1 MNLALIAERYQAPW
15 DIMHLFDKCHSFT
28 RAREVI
34 ASGYYPYFVPIEGS
48 NDTEAFVGGERKIMV
63 GSNNYLGLTHHP
75 RIVEAA
81 QEAIMQYGSGCT
93 GSRFLN
99 GNTILHD
106 RLEERLAKFMG
117 TEAALVFSTGFQTNL
132 GVIGTLV
139 GRNDRVY
146 LDKLDHASIV
156 DGSRLAYGEVVR
168 FKHGDFE
175 GLRRQFTAEAES
187 ARNGFNRMVVVDGVF
202 SMEGDITDLPS
213 LVPLCEEHDAVL
225 VVDDAHAI
233 GYLGPTGAG
242 TAEYF
247 GMTDRVA
254 LTVGTFS
261 KSFASIGGF
270 VAGPEPVIHYLRH
283 HARSLIF
290 SASMP
295 PSAVATVLAAL
306 DIIETE
312 PERRERLWQITDRMQ
327 AGFKSLGFEIGPT
340 QTPIIPI
347 MVGPMEKTFVFWKE
361 LFDAGVFTNP
371 VMPPA
376 VPENSCRL
384 RTSYIATHTDDQLDY
399 VLAAFEKIGKA
410 LAVI

>member
-1 MNLALIAERYQAPW
+1 
-15 DIMHLFDKCHSFT
+15 MHLFDKCYGFT

-75 RIVEAA
+75 CIVEAA
-81 QEAIMQYGSGCT
+81 HAAIKQYGSGCT

-106 RLEERLAKFMG
+106 RLEERLAEFMG

-139 GRNDRVY
+139 GRNDRIY

-168 FKHGDFE
+168 FKHGDLE
-175 GLRRQFTAEAES
+175 GLRRQFEAES
-187 ARNGFNRMVVVDGVF
+187 DRAKNGLNRMVVVDGVF
-202 SMEGDITDLPS
+202 SMEGDIADVPN
-213 LVPLCEEHDAVL
+213 LVPLCEEFDAVL

-242 TAEYF
+242 TAEYY
-247 GMTDRVA
+247 GMTDRVP

-306 DIIETE
+306 DIIESE
-312 PERRERLWQITDRMQ
+312 PERRERLWQITRRMQ
-327 AGFKSLGFEIGPT
+327 ADFKALGFEIGPT

-347 MVGPMEKTFVFWKE
+347 IVGPMEKTFVFWKE

-399 VLAAFEKIGKA
+399 VLGAFEKVGKA

>member
-1 MNLALIAERYQAPW
+1 
-15 DIMHLFDKCHSFT
+15 
-28 RAREVI
+28 
-34 ASGYYPYFVPIEGS
+34 
-48 NDTEAFVGGERKIMV
+48 
-63 GSNNYLGLTHHP
+63 
-75 RIVEAA
+75 
-81 QEAIMQYGSGCT
+81 
-93 GSRFLN
+93 
-99 GNTILHD
+99 
-106 RLEERLAKFMG
+106 
-117 TEAALVFSTGFQTNL
+117 
-132 GVIGTLV
+132 
-139 GRNDRVY
+139 
-146 LDKLDHASIV
+146 
-156 DGSRLAYGEVVR
+156 
-168 FKHGDFE
+168 
-175 GLRRQFTAEAES
+175 
-187 ARNGFNRMVVVDGVF
+187 MVVVDGVF
-202 SMEGDITDLPS
+202 SMEGDIADLPN
-213 LVPLCEEHDAVL
+213 LVPLCEEFGAVL

-242 TAEYF
+242 TAEHF
-247 GMTDRVA
+247 GLTERVP

-270 VAGPEPVIHYLRH
+270 VAGPEPVVHYLRH

-306 DIIETE
+306 DIIESE
-312 PERRERLWQITDRMQ
+312 PERRERLWQITHRMQ
-327 AGFKSLGFEIGPT
+327 ADFQALGFEIGPT

-399 VLAAFEKIGKA
+399 VLGAFEKVGKA

>member
-1 MNLALIAERYQAPW
+1 
-15 DIMHLFDKCHSFT
+15 MHLFEKCRNFT
-28 RAREVI
+28 RAREI
-34 ASGYYPYFVPIEGS
+34 MAAGYYPYFVPIEGS
-48 NDTEAFVGGERKIMV
+48 TDTEVCVNGERKIMI

-81 QEAIMQYGSGCT
+81 QSAVARYGSGCT

-99 GNTILHD
+99 GNLDLHEK
-106 RLEERLAKFMG
+106 LETELAEFMG
-117 TEAALVFSTGFQTNL
+117 TEAALVFSTGYQTNL

-156 DGSRLAYGEVVR
+156 DAARLSYGDVVR
-168 FKHGDFE
+168 FNHGDLA
-175 GLRRQFTAEAES
+175 GLERLLKAECES
-187 ARNGFNRMVVVDGVF
+187 KSGSGGRMVVVDGVF
-202 SMEGDITDLPS
+202 SMEGDIADLPRLADICGRYQS
-213 LVPLCEEHDAVL
+213 AL
-225 VVDDAHAI
+225 VVDDAHSI
-233 GYLGPTGAG
+233 GVLGPTGAG
-242 TAEYF
+242 TAEHY
-247 GMTDRVA
+247 GMTDRVD
-254 LTVGTFS
+254 LTIGTFS

-270 VAGPEPVIHYLRH
+270 VAGPETVIHYLRH

-295 PSAVATVLAAL
+295 PSAVATVLTAL
-306 DIIETE
+306 EVMQEETW
-312 PERRERLWQITDRMQ
+312 RRERLWEITRRMQ
-327 AGFKSLGFEIGPT
+327 EGFRELGFEIGPT
-340 QTPIIPI
+340 ETPVIPI
-347 MVGPMEKTFVFWKE
+347 MVGPVDKTFGFWKT

-399 VLAAFEKIGKA
+399 VLETFEKVGRK
-410 LAVI
+410 LGVI

>member
-1 MNLALIAERYQAPW
+1 M
-15 DIMHLFDKCHSFT
+15 MHIFDKCHSFT
-28 RAREVI
+28 RAREVM

-48 NDTEAFVGGERKIMV
+48 NDTEAFVDGERRIMV

-81 QEAIMQYGSGCT
+81 QEAIRNYGSGCT

-99 GNTILHD
+99 GNTVLHD

-117 TEAALVFSTGFQTNL
+117 SEAALVFSTGFQTNL
-132 GVIGTLV
+132 GVIATLV

-146 LDKLDHASIV
+146 VDKLDHASIV
-156 DGSRLAYGEVVR
+156 DGCKLSYGDVVR
-168 FKHGDFE
+168 YKHGDLK
-175 GLRRQFTAEAES
+175 GLRRQFAADEGSEQ
-187 ARNGFNRMVVVDGVF
+187 NELGRMVVVDGVF
-202 SMEGDITDLPS
+202 SMEGDIADLPN
-213 LVPLCEEHDAVL
+213 LVPLCEEFGAVL

-242 TAEYF
+242 TAEHY
-247 GMTDRVA
+247 GMTDQVP

-270 VAGPEPVIHYLRH
+270 VAGPEPVVHYLRH

-306 DIIETE
+306 DIVETE
-312 PERRERLWQITDRMQ
+312 PERRERLWQITRRMQ
-327 AGFKSLGFEIGPT
+327 KGFKSLGFEIGPT
-340 QTPIIPI
+340 QTPIVPI
-347 MVGPMEKTFVFWKE
+347 MVGPMEKTFVFWKQ
-361 LFDAGVFTNP
+361 LFDLGVFTNP

-384 RTSYIATHTDDQLDY
+384 RTSYIATHTDEQLDY
-399 VLAAFEKIGKA
+399 VLETFEKVGKA

>member
-1 MNLALIAERYQAPW
+1 
-15 DIMHLFDKCHSFT
+15 MHIFEKCRNFT
-28 RAREVI
+28 RAREVM

-48 NDTEAFVGGERKIMV
+48 NDTEAFVGGECKIMI

-75 RIVEAA
+75 RVVEAA
-81 QEAIMQYGSGCT
+81 QAAIAQYGSGCT

-99 GNTILHD
+99 GNTDKHD
-106 RLEERLAKFMG
+106 ELEARLAKFMG
-117 TEAALVFSTGFQTNL
+117 TEAALVFSTGYQTNL

-139 GRNDRVY
+139 GRNDKAY

-156 DGSRLAYGEVVR
+156 DGSRLAYGTVAR
-168 FKHGDFE
+168 FNHGDLA
-175 GLRRQFTAEAES
+175 GLRRQLDADFRAAE
-187 ARNGFNRMVVVDGVF
+187 NGSCRTVIVDGVF
-202 SMEGDITDLPS
+202 SMEGDIVDLPN
-213 LVPLCEEHDAVL
+213 LLDLCDEFDTAV

-242 TAEYF
+242 TAEHY
-247 GMTDRVA
+247 GVIDRVA

-270 VAGPEPVIHYLRH
+270 VAGPEPVVHYLKH

-295 PSAVATVLAAL
+295 PAAVATVLTAL
-306 DIIETE
+306 DIIESE
-312 PERRERLWQITDRMQ
+312 PDRRERLWQITHRMME
-327 AGFKSLGFEIGPT
+327 GFRSLGYEIGPT

-347 MVGPMEKTFVFWKE
+347 MIGPMDKTFMFWKAV
-361 LFDAGVFTNP
+361 FDAGVFTNP

-384 RTSYIATHTDDQLDY
+384 RTSYIATHTDDQLDF
-399 VLAAFEKIGKA
+399 VLETFEKVGKQ

>member
-1 MNLALIAERYQAPW
+1 
-15 DIMHLFDKCHSFT
+15 MHILDKCHSFT
-28 RAREVI
+28 RAREVM

-48 NDTEAFVGGERKIMV
+48 NDTEAFVKGERKIMI

-75 RIVEAA
+75 CIVEAA
-81 QEAIMQYGSGCT
+81 QAAIMKYGSGCT

-99 GNTILHD
+99 GNTVLHD
-106 RLEERLAKFMG
+106 ELESRLAAFMG
-117 TEAALVFSTGFQTNL
+117 VEAALVFSTGFQTNL

-156 DGSRLAYGEVVR
+156 DGARLAYGDVVR
-168 FKHGDFE
+168 FKHGDLD
-175 GLRRQFTAEAES
+175 GLRHQFEAERES
-187 ARNGFNRMVVVDGVF
+187 GSGEPGRMVVVDGVF
-202 SMEGDITDLPS
+202 SMEGDIADLPK
-213 LVPLCEEHDAVL
+213 LLPLCEEFNAIL

-247 GMTDRVA
+247 GMTDRVP

-270 VAGPEPVIHYLRH
+270 VGGPETVIHYLKH
-283 HARSLIF
+283 NARSLIF

-306 DIIETE
+306 EIIQRE
-312 PERRERLWQITDRMQ
+312 PERRERLWQITHRMME
-327 AGFKSLGFEIGPT
+327 GFRSLGFEIGPT
-340 QTPIIPI
+340 ETPIVPI
-347 MVGPMEKTFVFWKE
+347 MVGPMDKTFVFWKQ

-384 RTSYIATHTDDQLDY
+384 RTSYIATHTDDQLDH
-399 VLAAFEKIGKA
+399 VLETFAKIGKA

>member
-1 MNLALIAERYQAPW
+1 M
-15 DIMHLFDKCHSFT
+15 
-28 RAREVI
+28 

-48 NDTEAFVGGERKIMV
+48 SDTEAFVGGERKIMI

-75 RIVEAA
+75 SVVEAA
-81 QEAIMQYGSGCT
+81 QAAIRRYGSGCT

-99 GNTILHD
+99 GNMDLHEQ
-106 RLEERLAKFMG
+106 LEARLAEFMG
-117 TEAALVFSTGFQTNL
+117 SEAALVFSTGYQTNL

-139 GRNDRVY
+139 GRNDRLY

-156 DGSRLAYGEVVR
+156 DGSRLAYGEVTR
-168 FKHGDFE
+168 FKHGDLE
-175 GLRRQFTAEAES
+175 GLRRQIEADTGAQAEEF
-187 ARNGFNRMVVVDGVF
+187 GRMVVVDGVF
-202 SMEGDITDLPS
+202 SMEGDIADLPN
-213 LVPLCEEHDAVL
+213 LVPLCEEFDAVL

-247 GMTDRVA
+247 GLTDRVP

-270 VAGPEPVIHYLRH
+270 VAGPESVIHYLRH
-283 HARSLIF
+283 HARSLMF

-306 DIIETE
+306 EIIEQE
-312 PERRERLWQITDRMQ
+312 PERRERLWQITHRMME
-327 AGFKSLGFEIGPT
+327 GFRALGFEIGPT

-347 MVGPMEKTFVFWKE
+347 MIGPMEKTFVFWKAV
-361 LFDAGVFTNP
+361 FDAGIFTNP

-384 RTSYIATHTDDQLDY
+384 RTSYIATHTDDQLDH
-399 VLAAFEKIGKA
+399 VFSVFEKVGKQ

>member
-1 MNLALIAERYQAPW
+1 
-15 DIMHLFDKCHSFT
+15 MHIFDKCYNFT
-28 RAREVI
+28 RAREVM

-48 NDTEAFVGGERKIMV
+48 SDTEIYVGGERKVMI

-75 RIVEAA
+75 CIVEAA
-81 QEAIMQYGSGCT
+81 QKAIEKYGSGCT

-99 GNTILHD
+99 GNMDLHE
-106 RLEERLAKFMG
+106 RLEERLARFMG
-117 TEAALVFSTGFQTNL
+117 TEAALVFSTGYQTNL

-139 GRNDRVY
+139 GRTDKIY

-156 DGSRLAYGEVVR
+156 DGSRLSYGEVAR
-168 FKHGDFE
+168 FKHGDLE
-175 GLRRQFTAEAES
+175 DLRRQFEADQAAEK
-187 ARNGFNRMVVVDGVF
+187 NGGGRMVVVDGVF
-202 SMEGDITDLPS
+202 SMEGDIAD
-213 LVPLCEEHDAVL
+213 VPGLLDVCEEFSAVL
-225 VVDDAHAI
+225 VVDDAHSI

-242 TAEYF
+242 TAEYY
-247 GMTDRVA
+247 GMTDRVP
-254 LTVGTFS
+254 LTIGTFS

-283 HARSLIF
+283 HARSLMF

-306 DIIETE
+306 DIIQSE
-312 PERRERLWQITDRMQ
+312 PERRERLWEITHRMMD
-327 AGFKSLGFEIGPT
+327 GFRGLGFEIGPT

-384 RTSYIATHTDDQLDY
+384 RTSYIATHTDEQLNY
-399 VLAAFEKIGKA
+399 VLDTFEKIGKK

>member
-1 MNLALIAERYQAPW
+1 
-15 DIMHLFDKCHSFT
+15 MHILDKCRNFT
-28 RAREVI
+28 RAREVM
-34 ASGYYPYFVPIEGS
+34 ASGYYPYFMPIEGS
-48 NDTEAFVGGERKIMV
+48 SDTEAYVRGERKIMI

-75 RIVEAA
+75 CVVEAA
-81 QEAIMQYGSGCT
+81 QAAIKRYGSGCT

-99 GNTILHD
+99 GNMDLHEQ
-106 RLEERLAKFMG
+106 LEARLAKFMG
-117 TEAALVFSTGFQTNL
+117 SEAALVFSTGYQTNL

-156 DGSRLAYGEVVR
+156 DGSRLAYGEAAR
-168 FKHGDFE
+168 YKHGDLE
-175 GLRRQFTAEAES
+175 DLRRQLAARVEA
-187 ARNGFNRMVVVDGVF
+187 NGDDWGHMVVVDGVF
-202 SMEGDITDLPS
+202 SMEGDIADLPN
-213 LVPLCEEHDAVL
+213 LVPLCEEFDALL
-225 VVDDAHAI
+225 VVDDAHSI

-242 TAEYF
+242 TAEHF
-247 GMTDRVA
+247 GLTDRVP

-270 VAGPEPVIHYLRH
+270 VAGPESVIHYLRH
-283 HARSLIF
+283 HARSLMF

-306 DIIETE
+306 DIVEQE
-312 PERRERLWQITDRMQ
+312 PERRERLWQITHRMMD
-327 AGFKSLGFEIGPT
+327 GFRSLGFEIGPT
-340 QTPIIPI
+340 ETPIIPI
-347 MVGPMEKTFVFWKE
+347 MIGPMDKTFVFWRAV
-361 LFDAGVFTNP
+361 FDAGIFTNP

-384 RTSYIATHTDDQLDY
+384 RTSYIATHTDDQLDF
-399 VLAAFEKIGKA
+399 VLTTFEKVGKE

>member
-1 MNLALIAERYQAPW
+1 M
-15 DIMHLFDKCHSFT
+15 
-28 RAREVI
+28 

-48 NDTEAFVGGERKIMV
+48 SDTEAFVSGERKIMI

-75 RIVEAA
+75 CIVEAA
-81 QEAIMQYGSGCT
+81 QAAIKRYGSGCT

-99 GNTILHD
+99 GNMDLHEL
-106 RLEERLAKFMG
+106 LEARLAKLMD
-117 TEAALVFSTGFQTNL
+117 TEAALVFSTGYQTNL

-156 DGSRLAYGEVVR
+156 DGSSRLSYGEALR
-168 FKHGDFE
+168 FKHGDLE
-175 GLRRQFTAEAES
+175 GLRRQFEAEQQ
-187 ARNGFNRMVVVDGVF
+187 AGENEFGRMVVVDGVF
-202 SMEGDITDLPS
+202 SMEGDIADLPN
-213 LVPLCEEHDAVL
+213 LVPLCEEFDAVL

-247 GMTDRVA
+247 SLTDRVP
-254 LTVGTFS
+254 LTIGTFS

-270 VAGPEPVIHYLRH
+270 VAGPETVIHYLRH
-283 HARSLIF
+283 HARSLMF

-306 DIIETE
+306 DIVEKE
-312 PERRERLWQITDRMQ
+312 PERRERLWQVTHRMMD
-327 AGFKSLGFEIGPT
+327 GFRSLGFEIGPT

-347 MVGPMEKTFVFWKE
+347 MVGPMEKTFVFWKAV
-361 LFDAGVFTNP
+361 FDAGVFTNP

-384 RTSYIATHTDDQLDY
+384 RTSYIATHTDEQLDF
-399 VLAAFEKIGKA
+399 VLDVFEKVGKQ

>member
-1 MNLALIAERYQAPW
+1 
-15 DIMHLFDKCHSFT
+15 MHILDKCHSFT
-28 RAREVI
+28 RAREAM
-34 ASGYYPYFVPIEGS
+34 ASGYYPYFMPIEGS
-48 NDTEAFVGGERKIMV
+48 SDTEAYVRGERKIMI

-75 RIVEAA
+75 CVVEAA
-81 QEAIMQYGSGCT
+81 QNAIKRYGSGCT

-99 GNTILHD
+99 GNMDLHEQ
-106 RLEERLAKFMG
+106 LEGRLAKFMG
-117 TEAALVFSTGFQTNL
+117 TEAALVFSTGYQTNL

-156 DGSRLAYGEVVR
+156 DGSRLAYGEVAR
-168 FKHGDFE
+168 FNHGDLA
-175 GLRRQFTAEAES
+175 GLRRQIEGRMEAGGDEF
-187 ARNGFNRMVVVDGVF
+187 GRMVVVDGVF
-202 SMEGDITDLPS
+202 SMEGDIADLPN
-213 LVPLCEEHDAVL
+213 LVPLCEELEAVL

-242 TAEYF
+242 TAEHF
-247 GMTDRVA
+247 SLTDRVP

-306 DIIETE
+306 DIVEQE
-312 PERRERLWQITDRMQ
+312 PERRDRLWEITHRMMDR
-327 AGFKSLGFEIGPT
+327 FRTLGFEIGPT

-347 MVGPMEKTFVFWKE
+347 MIGPVDKTFVFWKE
-361 LFDAGVFTNP
+361 VFDAGVFTNP

-384 RTSYIATHTDDQLDY
+384 RTSYIATHTDEQLDY
-399 VLAAFEKIGKA
+399 VLDVFEKVGKK